1 MLCNTRTSHATD
13 CRCIIEIAR
22 GYLFFFSARKSS
34 ETKRLKY
41 RLTVHDN
48 APAAVS
54 GRRGRGE
61 DCFYRDRERVFVN
74 ARAVC

>member
-1 MLCNTRTSHATD
+1 MLCHTRAGHAPNS
-13 CRCIIEIAR
+13 RCIIEIVR

-34 ETKRLKY
+34 KTKRLKY
-41 RLTVHDN
+41 RPTVHDN
-48 APAAVS
+48 APTAIS
-54 GRRGRGE
+54 KQRGRGG